1 MKHHRLQHMLCS
13 LLLFGFLIGVHE
25 GRIALWK
32 DGSPEPWRV
41 FPYPVCVLPGKD
53 RIALKNGIRVD
64 SMEDLNRLLE
74 NYLS

>member
-1 MKHHRLQHMLCS
+1 MKHPRLRQKLCT

-32 DGSPEPWRV
+32 DGSAEPWRV
-41 FPYPVCVLPGKD
+41 FAYPVAVLPEEE

-74 NYLS
+74 NFLS